1 MADWMTGW
9 QSESMNK
16 QTNEQAHGGINDDE
30 RNVFAGRA
38 GCRRLQLQLR
48 SLPADALF
56 DAYRSAD
63 EAAIRKLISSKPIFL
78 DLDNQVNMLI
88 SMSANSSWQW
98 QHFGETIHVS
108 DNASVCLCVFESVCN
123 SRAHQSDVSPD
134 PEITSSSYSLLDLQS
149 APLLQ
154 GPCYPCMLVLSLV
167 PREFHAMSD
176 AHHALAQ
183 AFALSG
189 AVLTCD
195 LIC

>member
-1 MADWMTGW
+1 ME
-9 QSESMNK
+9 ESMMMS
-16 QTNEQAHGGINDDE
+16 EM
-30 RNVFAGRA
+30 
-38 GCRRLQLQLR
+38 CLQDALGVDAFNCSSEALA
-48 SLPADALF
+48 ADALF

-78 DLDNQVNMLI
+78 DLDNQVNTLI

-98 QHFGETIHVS
+98 QQFGETIHVS
-108 DNASVCLCVFESVCN
+108 DNVSVCLCVFESVCN

-134 PEITSSSYSLLDLQS
+134 PEITSSCCLLDLQS
-149 APLLQ
+149 ARLLQ

-167 PREFHAMSD
+167 PRIHAMSD